1 MNYSARTSAAG
12 GGEQT
17 RAAAPLAEGLP
28 GTAPASAPRP
38 PEIPR
43 RDQGTCGER
52 ISALCWSWDV
62 FICCDVPDSLL
73 WRCQQCRLVLLLL
86 SQSSPNAAGDEGLR
100 QHPRTRPCV
109 STGHGALR
117 HDGTEMG
124 EMLTMLLATTT
135 PAVGLVRPSAEE
147 EADRLQASRR
157 EPGLGLQLKSSHRQR
172 AVTAE
177 RSAALTA
184 AGACWNCCT
193 RQ

>member
-1 MNYSARTSAAG
+1 M
-12 GGEQT
+12 
-17 RAAAPLAEGLP
+17 
-28 GTAPASAPRP
+28 PRP
-38 PEIPR
+38 RWPRGFPARRPPQPRGRQRSPGEIRGRVGSGSQRCAGVGMCLYAVMYPIHCCGGVSSVAWSCCRSPR
-43 RDQGTCGER
+43 AFLT
-52 ISALCWSWDV
+52 L
-62 FICCDVPDSLL
+62 P
-73 WRCQQCRLVLLLL
+73 
-86 SQSSPNAAGDEGLR
+86 GLR
-100 QHPRTRPCV
+100 QHPRTRPCA
-109 STGHGALR
+109 STGHGALQ

>member
-1 MNYSARTSAAG
+1 MRSSKLSDYIFMNYSARTSAAG

-73 WRCQQCRLVLLLL
+73 WRCQQCCLVLLPL
-86 SQSSPNAAGDEGLR
+86 SQSFPNAAGAEAAPQD
-100 QHPRTRPCV
+100 Q
-109 STGHGALR
+109 ALCEHR
-117 HDGTEMG
+117 
-124 EMLTMLLATTT
+124 AWSTTT
-135 PAVGLVRPSAEE
+135 RWHGDGGN
-147 EADRLQASRR
+147 ADN
-157 EPGLGLQLKSSHRQR
+157 
-172 AVTAE
+172 
-177 RSAALTA
+177 A
-184 AGACWNCCT
+184 AGNDNPSSGFGEALG
-193 RQ
+193 